1 MIAPA
6 PAAASRDI
14 LISVQALRF
23 LAAAMVLLGH
33 LQDSLRR
40 GRIKGAEAVS
50 DPTMIPWHSGV
61 DIFFIVSGFI
71 MFFMSAAH
79 FGKPGAPGM
88 FLQRRA
94 IRVIPL
100 YWLFTS
106 LMIAVIFALP
116 GKVVHDDLDA
126 PHLLATYFF
135 VPWPNADGAVQ
146 PLLSVGWTLN
156 FEMLFYAVFAVSM
169 LLPLRAGMIALVTA
183 FGAMVAAG
191 WLLPLPEP
199 FATWTK
205 PLILEFLFGI
215 SLAAIYM
222 RGIRLSVA
230 LRLGL
235 VALGVALLIAGEA
248 AGLRGEVGRWLLWG
262 VPSALIAAGFI
273 LGPDFA
279 LTRFTEVL
287 RLGGDASYSLYLSHL
302 FSLRAI
308 GLVWPFLG
316 IKNGW
321 AFIVVAGMG
330 SIIAAVLVYLLIEKP
345 MLRLLRSF
353 GSGER
358 PRAPPRLHNA

>member
-1 MIAPA
+1 MTGPSTK
-6 PAAASRDI
+6 PDTRDI

-50 DPTMIPWHSGV
+50 DPSFIPWHSGV
-61 DIFFIVSGFI
+61 DIFFVVSGFI
-71 MFFMSAAH
+71 MFFMSASL
-79 FGKPGAPGM
+79 FGRPGAPGE

-116 GKVVHDDLDA
+116 GKVVHDDLDL

-135 VPWPNADGAVQ
+135 VPWPNSTGAVQ

-156 FEMLFYAVFAVSM
+156 FEMLFYVLFAASM
-169 LLPLRAGMIALVTA
+169 LLPVRAGMIALVSA
-183 FGAMVAAG
+183 FVALVTAG
-191 WLLPLPEP
+191 WVLPLPEP
-199 FATWTK
+199 LATWTK
-205 PLILEFLFGI
+205 PIVFEFLFGI
-215 SLAAIYM
+215 AIAALYM
-222 RGIRLSVA
+222 KGIRLSGA
-230 LRLGL
+230 LRLSL
-235 VALGVALLIAGEA
+235 VAAGLILLIAGEV
-248 AGLRGEVGRWLLWG
+248 AGLRGDVGRWLLWG
-262 VPSALIAAGFI
+262 VPAALIAGGFI

-279 LTRFTEVL
+279 ATRFTQAI

-308 GLVWPFLG
+308 GLVWPMTG
-316 IKNGW
+316 VTNGW
-321 AFIVVAGMG
+321 AFIVVAGAG
-330 SIIAAVLVYLLIEKP
+330 SIIAAIAIYLLIERP
-345 MLRLLRSF
+345 MLRLLRTL
-353 GSGER
+353 GGGR
-358 PRAPPRLHNA
+358 RTRAAPSLHSA